1 MIWPDRRR
9 AVASQPRWRTKR
21 SPCWAAW
28 EAANA
33 PRRCSKSGAREPVPR
48 FSGNPRLGSETATAD
63 APDRRLFGTRGDAVK
78 LLLTFP
84 KSGAREPSLRFS
96 GNPRLGSET
105 ATADAPDRRLF
116 GTRGDAVKLLLTFPK
131 SGAQDCVPARR
142 DTWLVGE
149 VPNILHADLD
159 AFYAS
164 VEQLLNPSLRGKP
177 VLVGGGIVV
186 AASYE
191 AKAMGVS
198 PPMNVR
204 TALALC
210 PKAIVVNGSFDQ
222 YLDLSRRVMDV
233 CRDFTP
239 HLEQISID
247 EAFLDVSGSVHLFG
261 SAPTMAA
268 EIRRRVKQEVGLPIS
283 VGVAR
288 TKFLA
293 KVASGQAKPDGVLV
307 VDPPTETEWLHALP
321 VRVMWGVGPV
331 TEARLHDRGIVTVG
345 QLAEASEASLAHWLG
360 PGIGRHF
367 HALSWNRDPRSVVTE
382 RRAGSVGAQSAL
394 GRGHSDLGDLG
405 QVLLRLADRVSSRLR
420 AKNRAGRTLTVRVRY
435 DDMSRASRAVT
446 LPAAVASTAALH
458 HAGLPLLADA
468 QGRPGRTLTLVGIA
482 VSKLEIGGPLQM
494 ELPFDDG
501 DPVRAG
507 SKIGA
512 AHLLVDRK
520 VDLARERFGRD
531 AVGRASVLLGKKGGM
546 PDEFRELAER
556 S

>member
-1 MIWPDRRR
+1 MYNI
-9 AVASQPRWRTKR
+9 AAQ
-21 SPCWAAW
+21 SPGP
-28 EAANA
+28 N
-33 PRRCSKSGAREPVPR
+33 KYV
-48 FSGNPRLGSETATAD
+48 TT
-63 APDRRLFGTRGDAVK
+63 
-78 LLLTFP
+78 
-84 KSGAREPSLRFS
+84 
-96 GNPRLGSET
+96 
-105 ATADAPDRRLF
+105 
-116 GTRGDAVKLLLTFPK
+116 
-131 SGAQDCVPARR
+131 RR
-142 DTWLVGE
+142 DTRSVGDIA
-149 VPNILHADLD
+149 NILHADLD

-164 VEQLLNPSLRGKP
+164 VEQLLNPALRGKP
-177 VLVGGGIVV
+177 VLVGGGVVV

-198 PPMNVR
+198 PPMNIR
-204 TALALC
+204 RALALC
-210 PKAIVVNGSFDQ
+210 PRAVVVSGSFDQ

-239 HLEQISID
+239 YLEQISID

-261 SAPTMAA
+261 PAA
-268 EIRRRVKQEVGLPIS
+268 TIAGEIRRRVKQEVGLPIS

-307 VDPPTETEWLHALP
+307 VDPETETEWLHALP

-331 TEARLHDRGIVTVG
+331 TEARLHSRGIVTIG

-394 GRGHSDLGDLG
+394 GRGHSDLESLG
-405 QVLLRLADRVSSRLR
+405 QVLLRLADRVSSRMR
-420 AKNRAGRTLTVRVRY
+420 AKNRAGRTLTVRVRF

-468 QGRPGRTLTLVGIA
+468 QGDAGRNLTLVGIA
-482 VSKLEIGGPLQM
+482 VSKLEVGGPLQL

-501 DPVRAG
+501 DPIRAG

-520 VDLARERFGRD
+520 VDLARDRFGRD

-546 PDEFRELAER
+546 PDEFRELAEK